1 MQPFLKLI
9 KMAFRRCP
17 LSLVIVGVF
26 VVPIASAR
34 MYRV

>member
-17 LSLVIVGVF
+17 QSLVIVAAF
-26 VVPIASAR
+26 VVLPASAR